1 MTKRTG
7 SLPAKGSLPRW
18 ARIAVA
24 VYLAVT
30 VAAVGASLVTGSFE
44 TGLDAVFRERL
55 WLATVVLT
63 LPVSAAYFAVVF
75 LLDTSSPPSPG
86 VLRPTTA
93 LFYLGFLALAVVNAA
108 LFRWMVLS
116 IRKPVPAAA
125 APAATPVAASAAVPL
140 DPGVTIHGV
149 VTRNVRHLW
158 WTVPLAVLLS
168 LPQWLVAGFAWCG
181 ISGCSGGGFGVS
193 TGTEWLAVTLTVVNG
208 FILAVAVFA
217 VPWLYPTGKRALI
230 ALAAGTLFGLV
241 GAAVTHG

>member
-1 MTKRTG
+1 MTMRTG
-7 SLPAKGSLPRW
+7 SLPDKGLLPRW

-55 WLATVVLT
+55 WLAVVVLT

-75 LLDTSSPPSPG
+75 LLDSSGPPPQG
-86 VLRPTTA
+86 GLRPTTVIH
-93 LFYLGFLALAVVNAA
+93 YLGFLALAVVNAA

-116 IRKPVPAAA
+116 IRKPVPAAR
-125 APAATPVAASAAVPL
+125 PL
-140 DPGVTIHGV
+140 AMPQVPGVTIHGV
-149 VTRNVRHLW
+149 TRNVRNLW

-168 LPQWLVAGFAWCG
+168 FPQWLVAGLAWCG

-193 TGTEWLAVTLTVVNG
+193 TGTEWLAVTMSVVNG
-208 FILAVAVFA
+208 LILAVAVFA
-217 VPWLYPTGKRALI
+217 VRWLYPTRRRALI
-230 ALAAGTLFGLV
+230 ALAAGTLFGLL

>member
-1 MTKRTG
+1 MTMRTG

-30 VAAVGASLVTGSFE
+30 VASVGASLVTGSFE

-55 WLATVVLT
+55 WLAVVVLT

-75 LLDTSSPPSPG
+75 FLDSSGPPPQG
-86 VLRPTTA
+86 GLRPTTVIY
-93 LFYLGFLALAVVNAA
+93 YLGFLALAVVNAA

-116 IRKPVPAAA
+116 IRKPVSA
-125 APAATPVAASAAVPL
+125 AATPVARPVAAPEVP
-140 DPGVTIHGV
+140 VVSFHG
-149 VTRNVRHLW
+149 VTRNVRSLW

-168 LPQWLVAGFAWCG
+168 YPQWLVAGFAWCG

-193 TGTEWLAVTLTVVNG
+193 TGTEWLAVTMSVVNG
-208 FILAVAVFA
+208 LILAVAVFA
-217 VPWLYPTGKRALI
+217 VRWLYPTRRRALI
-230 ALAAGTLFGLV
+230 ALAAGTLFALL